1 MSDSK
6 RDFDQDAA
14 SWDDKPSRVK
24 LAKDIADAI
33 RSEIKLN
40 SSMDV
45 LDFGCGTGL
54 LTLRL
59 QPFVHSITGVDSSQG
74 MLDVLNTKIKILNL
88 TNVKTC
94 FLDIEKDGIL
104 EGRYN
109 LIVSSMTF
117 HHIKNIRPVLNQ
129 FYNILLPSGNLCIAD
144 LDIDDG
150 QFHENN
156 DGIFH
161 SGFDR
166 QHLSNVIQEA
176 RFRNIECQTAAK
188 LTKPVHGGG
197 EREFTIFLITG
208 LK

>member
-6 RDFDQDAA
+6 RDFDQDAP

-54 LTLRL
+54 LTLQL
-59 QPFVHSITGVDSSQG
+59 QPFVRSITGIDSSQG
-74 MLDVLNTKIKILNL
+74 MLDVLNTKVKNQNL

-94 FLDIEKDGIL
+94 FLDIEKDGIR

-117 HHIKNIRPVLNQ
+117 HHIKNITYVLNKL
-129 FYNILLPSGNLCIAD
+129 YNVLLPEGILCIAD
-144 LDIDDG
+144 LDTDDG

-156 DGIFH
+156 DGVFH

-166 QHLSNVIQEA
+166 KNLNNIIQEA
-176 RFRNIECQTAAK
+176 GFRNIECQTAAK